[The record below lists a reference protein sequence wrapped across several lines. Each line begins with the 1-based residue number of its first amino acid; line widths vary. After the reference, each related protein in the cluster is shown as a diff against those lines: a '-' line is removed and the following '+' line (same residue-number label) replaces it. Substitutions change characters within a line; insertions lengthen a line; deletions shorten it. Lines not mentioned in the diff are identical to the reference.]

1 MNAKKN
7 RTLQPALILFF
18 ILLAAALPAQTT
30 GVSGDSTINQCET
43 KTYII
48 SVLNNSG
55 SPLTAMVVTAKLG
68 NLTGFSY
75 VSGTASID
83 VNGGASFCTA
93 NPTPSGDDIIW
104 NIDADCGG
112 SFTLANGETLNVTFD
127 LATDCAAVSG
137 SLNVRVDYEIG
148 GTPTFDETGAL
159 SIQVLPGGV
168 TIKKT
173 PNVIPQEIGQDVTWT
188 LTVENTGFGTI
199 QNVVVSDVL
208 APDWHMVLPPRP
220 A

>member
-68 NLTGFSY
+68 
-75 VSGTASID
+75 
-83 VNGGASFCTA
+83 
-93 NPTPSGDDIIW
+93 
-104 NIDADCGG
+104 
-112 SFTLANGETLNVTFD
+112 
-127 LATDCAAVSG
+127 
-137 SLNVRVDYEIG
+137 
-148 GTPTFDETGAL
+148 
-159 SIQVLPGGV
+159 
-168 TIKKT
+168 
-173 PNVIPQEIGQDVTWT
+173 
-188 LTVENTGFGTI
+188 
-199 QNVVVSDVL
+199 
-208 APDWHMVLPPRP
+208 
-220 A
+220 

>member
-7 RTLQPALILFF
+7 RILQPALILLLM
-18 ILLAAALPAQTT
+18 LLAAFLPAQNTN
-30 GVSGDSTINQCET
+30 VSGDSTINQCET
-43 KTYII
+43 KTYTI

-55 SPLTAMVVTAKLG
+55 SPLTAMIVTAKLG

-75 VSGTASID
+75 VSSTASIN
-83 VNGGASFCTA
+83 VNGGGAFCTM
-93 NPTPSGDDIIW
+93 NPNLSGTDLIW
-104 NIDADCGG
+104 DIDAVCPG
-112 SFTLANGETLNVTFD
+112 SPFTLANGETLNVAFD

-137 SLNVRVDYEIG
+137 SLNVRIDYEIG
-148 GTPTFDETGAL
+148 GTPMFDETGAL

-199 QNVVVSDVL
+199 KNVARDRC
-208 APDWHMVLPPRP
+208 AGRRP
-220 A
+220 GICLI